1 MFGKPDYTKIAA
13 TKVVDVVEA
22 QVMKPNLLGWQA
34 LKPEQKTSDIQ
45 QEAINNFQAGWAKVL
60 QGCQDANLGTAGV
73 ACISDRSR
81 GGKWDWFAMYLDPI
95 ANDTI
100 YTPPS
105 IIDSTVSQVAGGITS
120 IGGSIPPSY
129 LLAGAGLLAIALL
142 VGD

>member
-1 MFGKPDYTKIAA
+1 
-13 TKVVDVVEA
+13 
-22 QVMKPNLLGWQA
+22 
-34 LKPEQKTSDIQ
+34 
-45 QEAINNFQAGWAKVL
+45 
-60 QGCQDANLGTAGV
+60 
-73 ACISDRSR
+73 
-81 GGKWDWFAMYLDPI
+81 MYLDPI